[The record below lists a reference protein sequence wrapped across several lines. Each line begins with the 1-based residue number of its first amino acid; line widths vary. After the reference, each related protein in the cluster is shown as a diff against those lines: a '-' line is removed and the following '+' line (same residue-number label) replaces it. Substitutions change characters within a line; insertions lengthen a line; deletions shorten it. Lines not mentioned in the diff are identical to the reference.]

1 MTLAISKGIGSPR
14 LRSTSSAGQAIY
26 HLYAEWLQAVRPDIE
41 CVELSQLPLAEAL
54 DELARCNGLLLSGG
68 KDVHPNRYQQNGR
81 LRECMIDEERD
92 AREWEYLNVAMEKQ
106 MPVLGICRGM
116 QLLNVYF
123 GGTLVVDIPSDIAG
137 AYAHRDIGEPEAR
150 QDLWHFIHTSDTGE
164 EGRVNS
170 SHHQAVQ
177 TMAKP
182 FRLMAQA
189 PDGVIEAM
197 ESRGAPTPPMLAV
210 QWHPERM
217 PYEDS
222 LSRGIA
228 EKFLAYI

>member
-1 MTLAISKGIGSPR
+1 MTLAISKGTGSPR
-14 LRSTSSAGQAIY
+14 LLKYEEWITAINPK
-26 HLYAEWLQAVRPDIE
+26 VK

-137 AYAHRDIGEPEAR
+137 AYAHRDIAEPEAR

-170 SHHQAVQ
+170 SHHQCVQ
-177 TMAKP
+177 TMAQP
-182 FRLMAQA
+182 FRLLAQA
-189 PDGVIEAM
+189 PDGVAEAM
-197 ESRGAPTPPMLAV
+197 EALPTGRQARRPNPPPELAGP
-210 QWHPERM
+210 WDPARE
-217 PYEDS
+217 
-222 LSRGIA
+222 
-228 EKFLAYI
+228 